1 MSLFL
6 KTVKPYSVHGFWL
19 CLGFLFLCSIPKPK
33 KKQKRDKRL
42 REQFLQLPIPQ
53 GIGYKSSR
61 ILGLEDSY
69 LTDIA
74 KLANEARHSQ
84 RMKNGVKCEVHNQI
98 QGNTTCAKKQVDNA
112 EIVIKFLIMNVSR
125 SDCPNLKISE
135 KTVQQILKLMSIF

>member
-1 MSLFL
+1 MVPKTEALSKSLTERDYL
-6 KTVKPYSVHGFWL
+6 AIGI
-19 CLGFLFLCSIPKPK
+19 CGGFLFMLYMFAMIVFFVIK

-74 KLANEARHSQ
+74 KLANEARRSQ
-84 RMKNGVKCEVHNQI
+84 RMKNGVNCELHSKT
-98 QGNTTCAKKQVDNA
+98 QGKTQCAKKQVDDVK
-112 EIVIKFLIMNVSR
+112 IVIAFFNH
-125 SDCPNLKISE
+125 D
-135 KTVQQILKLMSIF
+135 FF

>member
-1 MSLFL
+1 MVSESLTERDYL
-6 KTVKPYSVHGFWL
+6 AIGI
-19 CLGFLFLCSIPKPK
+19 CAGFLFMLYMFAMIVFIIIK

-42 REQFLQLPIPQ
+42 REQFLRLPIPQ

-84 RMKNGVKCEVHNQI
+84 RMKNGVNCELHNKS
-98 QGNTTCAKKQVDNA
+98 QGNTLCAKKQVDNA
-112 EIVIKFLIMNVSR
+112 EIVIAFFNHE
-125 SDCPNLKISE
+125 C
-135 KTVQQILKLMSIF
+135 F

>member
-1 MSLFL
+1 MLYTFAMI
-6 KTVKPYSVHGFWL
+6 VF
-19 CLGFLFLCSIPKPK
+19 IIIK

-42 REQFLQLPIPQ
+42 REQFLRLPIPQ

-84 RMKNGVKCEVHNQI
+84 RMKNGVKCEVHNKI
-98 QGNTTCAKKQVDNA
+98 QGNNPCAKKQVDNT
-112 EIVIKFLIMNVSR
+112 EIVITLLIMNVSR
-125 SDCPNLKISE
+125 SDHQSLQISG
-135 KTVQQILKLMSIF
+135 KMVQQLLK